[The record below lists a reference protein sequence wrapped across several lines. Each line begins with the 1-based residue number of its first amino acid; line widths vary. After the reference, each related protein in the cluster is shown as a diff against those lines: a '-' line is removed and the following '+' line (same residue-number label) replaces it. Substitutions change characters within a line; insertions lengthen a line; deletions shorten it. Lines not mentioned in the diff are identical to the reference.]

1 MFRAGFLT
9 LALVAPAA
17 AQRPE
22 ATPGEP
28 DRGPRQL
35 PAETYA
41 RAEKLLGPNLVG
53 LVLNPYVVPHWVA
66 GSDEFW
72 YDRELRGG
80 HQFVRV
86 SAATGRK
93 QPAFDHQAVA
103 QALASERLTVSASDL
118 PFHEFEYGADARTIA
133 FEIGDER

>member
-22 ATPGEP
+22 AAPGEP

-53 LVLNPYVVPHWVA
+53 LVLNPFVVPHWIDQ
-66 GSDEFW
+66 SDDFW

-86 SAATGRK
+86 SVATGRK
-93 QPAFDHQAVA
+93 QPAFDHQAMA
-103 QALASERLTVSASDL
+103 QALASDRLTVDASAL
-118 PFHEFEYGADARTIA
+118 PFREFEYGTHRRSI
-133 FEIGDER
+133 